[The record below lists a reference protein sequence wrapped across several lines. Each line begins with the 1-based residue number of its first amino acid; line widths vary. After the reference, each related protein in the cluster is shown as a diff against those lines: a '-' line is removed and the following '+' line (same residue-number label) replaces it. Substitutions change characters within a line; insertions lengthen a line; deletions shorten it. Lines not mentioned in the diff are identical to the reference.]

1 MVFEAGSYHSWVVA
15 KNTLPNELIV
25 TAVDHQNE
33 VMAMRHRDYNVFGV
47 QFHPESVMTPDG
59 KKMLRNFIDYC
70 AEKTGAKAAV
80 A

>member
-1 MVFEAGSYHSWVVA
+1 
-15 KNTLPNELIV
+15 
-25 TAVDHQNE
+25 
-33 VMAMRHRDYNVFGV
+33 
-47 QFHPESVMTPDG
+47 MTPDG